1 MFEARSRVLEV
12 VKGVE
17 VPGLNG
23 GEWMVTTGQEI
34 GEVERETEG
43 ASVKEL

>member
-1 MFEARSRVLEV
+1 MLEARSRVLEV
-12 VKGVE
+12 VKRVE

-23 GEWMVTTGQEI
+23 REWMVTTGREI

>member
-1 MFEARSRVLEV
+1 MFEAWSQVLEV
-12 VKGVE
+12 VKRVE

-23 GEWMVTTGQEI
+23 GEWMATTGREI
-34 GEVERETEG
+34 SEGERETKG